1 MCSVL
6 FSICSLR
13 VQKRNL
19 INAVMQASKMV
30 AVSLLLLLWVPA
42 AMAAPL
48 FEDDSVLT
56 VVLQGPWSKTLGD
69 NDKDPTSLLY
79 KLTVEGT
86 DVDVGVRPRGASRRS
101 VCKVPPLRLKFSEPS
116 PRSVF
121 VGPFMGQ
128 DKLKLVT
135 HCNTSKKAEQNVL
148 EEYAAYRIL
157 NLITHASFRVRLMKI
172 NYIDAEQPQRQ
183 PPTKWGFVIEDVDQ
197 LATRL
202 GGAHVEPRFAPKSS
216 LGQRHATQVGLFQY
230 LIGNTDFSLT
240 NRRPRSACCHNAK
253 LIERPEYLLS
263 IPYDFDQ
270 AGLVDAAYAG
280 GNPVYAA
287 ADVRRRVYFGVCTS
301 LDELQASLQTF
312 QDQRVAILRLL
323 EEIPGMADI
332 TRRRAVKYIEK
343 FYQRMDKKGVAPLH
357 RRCRSE

>member
-6 FSICSLR
+6 FSICYLR
-13 VQKRNL
+13 VLKRNL
-19 INAVMQASKMV
+19 INAVMHASKMF
-30 AVSLLLLLWVPA
+30 AVSLFLLLCVPA
-42 AMAAPL
+42 AIAAPL

-56 VVLQGPWSKTLGD
+56 VVLQGPWSKTLAD
-69 NDKDPTSLLY
+69 NDKDPASLPY
-79 KLTVEGT
+79 KLTIDGT
-86 DVDVGVRPRGASRRS
+86 EVTISVRPRGASRRL
-101 VCKVPPLRLKFSEPS
+101 VCKVPPLRLKISDPS
-116 PRSVF
+116 PGSVF
-121 VGPFMGQ
+121 VGQ

-172 NYIDAEQPQRQ
+172 TYIDTGRPQRQ
-183 PPTKWGFVIEDVDQ
+183 PPTKWGFVIEDIDE
-197 LATRL
+197 LARRL
-202 GGAHVEPRFAPKSS
+202 GGAHVEPRFAPTSS
-216 LGQRHATQVGLFQY
+216 LDQRHATQIGLFQF

-253 LIERPEYLLS
+253 LIELPEYMLS

-287 ADVRRRVYFGVCTS
+287 ADVRKRVYFGVCTS

-312 QDQRVAILRLL
+312 QDQRDAILRLL
-323 EEIPGMADI
+323 DEIPGMADI
-332 TRRRAVKYIEK
+332 TRRRAVKYAEK

-357 RRCRSE
+357 RRCKSE